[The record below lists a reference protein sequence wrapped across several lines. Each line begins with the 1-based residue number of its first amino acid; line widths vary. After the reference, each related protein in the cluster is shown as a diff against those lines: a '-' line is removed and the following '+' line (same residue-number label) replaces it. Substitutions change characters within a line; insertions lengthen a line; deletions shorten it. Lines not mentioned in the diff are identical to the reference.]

1 MIRRIF
7 VATVSAV
14 ALAALM
20 ADVAG
25 AFSRLE
31 AICIKGARTRSK
43 TSLKACR
50 DDVTRKLRSDYE
62 ACLSDQTGC
71 VGRCLDAQSVCQGLY
86 KPMADQCRDGCKADN
101 AAASDACGDAADPIK
116 CVADAQFALFTCNQG
131 CVAAIE
137 PHIIDCNG
145 VFSDCLQGCSNP

>member
-50 DDVTRKLRSDYE
+50 DDVAFKLRTDYE
-62 ACLSDQTGC
+62 ACLSDSTGC
-71 VGRCLDAQSVCQGLY
+71 VGNCLKDQATCQSLF
-86 KPMADQCRDGCKADN
+86 KPSLDLCRDGCKADN
-101 AAASDACGDAADPIK
+101 ATASDLCGDAANPLK
-116 CVADAQFALFTCNQG
+116 CVADAQYVLFTCNQA

-137 PHIIDCNG
+137 PGIIDCNG
-145 VFSDCLQGCSNP
+145 TFNDCLQGCSNP